1 MHDDTENYQI
11 IFMDYVMPNM
21 SGPEATSAIRNL
33 GFLNPIIGVTGN
45 AFEEAKQSF
54 LDSGAT
60 SVLVKP
66 VNISTLTN
74 LLKSKQYLILLP
86 NVFLL

>member
-1 MHDDTENYQI
+1 MVEQKIREEEIYEI
-11 IFMDYVMPNM
+11 IFMDYIMPNM
-21 SGPEATSAIRNL
+21 SGPEATASMRNL
-33 GFLNPIIGVTGN
+33 GFPNPIIGVTGN

-66 VNISTLTN
+66 VSMSTMKNILI
-74 LLKSKQYLILLP
+74 SKLI
-86 NVFLL
+86 FFS